1 MHRISPAIA
10 ALTLLTLAGC
20 GDATPSARPTTA
32 ARQAP
37 ATATTPASTMPAA
50 ARPVPAPAPAPA
62 EVTVTRDP
70 PGPDY
75 RSGGRTWRSCGTTV
89 YQGGDDLYGISVSG
103 PLDCDAGT
111 DVMKALARQV
121 QRRGAAATDSGT
133 DCFPGYC
140 YSGDPQPTT
149 VAGYRCTATD
159 HGDVS
164 ISLSI
169 LCRRGDR
176 YVSAGAADDE

>member
-10 ALTLLTLAGC
+10 ALTLITLAAGC
-20 GDATPSARPTTA
+20 GDATPSARITTTDRE
-32 ARQAP
+32 AR
-37 ATATTPASTMPAA
+37 ATATATSTTPAA
-50 ARPVPAPAPAPA
+50 ARPAPGP
-62 EVTVTRDP
+62 VTVTRDR
-70 PGPDY
+70 PGPNY

-169 LCRRGDR
+169 LCRRVDR

>member
-20 GDATPSARPTTA
+20 GDAAPSARTTTTHA
-32 ARQAP
+32 AAAP
-37 ATATTPASTMPAA
+37 ATTATSTAPAA
-50 ARPVPAPAPAPA
+50 ALPAPSPAD
-62 EVTVTRDP
+62 VTVTQDP

-89 YQGGDDLYGISVSG
+89 SQGGDDLYGISVSG

-111 DVMKALARQV
+111 NVMKALARQV
-121 QRRGAAATDSGT
+121 QRRGAAATDAGT

-149 VAGYRCTATD
+149 VAGYRCDATD

-176 YVSAGAADDE
+176 SVSAGAADDE